1 MDKTKEQLRS
11 TLKDAAPSGV
21 VEWRIDFADV
31 ILNGG
36 FDVVIANPPY
46 VVVKDDESK
55 KKYREMYKEGV
66 FGRMNL
72 YGLFIQR
79 SLQLLREDGQLQ
91 FINPRSLLTDSYFT
105 NLRKVIKQ
113 KSELRGVTLIADRRS
128 TFARV
133 LQECI
138 ILHLSKKAAP
148 GKSYLVY
155 TRAITTPE
163 DLNSQ
168 EERKCIDSKRVLLSA
183 AHQWAFFIG
192 ASEFEYEV
200 FERMA
205 AKKSNLGSLALKAET
220 GKVQFDKYKEFA
232 QETDEEN
239 ACRLIWAENVQRYHV
254 RETRKR
260 AGKEWLSKEIAKMIT
275 PNITGAGIITQR
287 ITANEQPRRIIAT
300 SILPSEAGTTH
311 TYAENHTNFIQLNDT
326 KQRQFILATLNSSLA
341 ELIFRRLNSN
351 TQVSA
356 GELNALPLLPLPDQT
371 TLEEIDDLV
380 RTLMK
385 SGGVDV
391 NPSTVRDSIAIE
403 IKLDNIIGKLYGF
416 SESEVERIRALLPS
430 YEEVY
435 GI

>member
-1 MDKTKEQLRS
+1 M
-11 TLKDAAPSGV
+11 
-21 VEWRIDFADV
+21 
-31 ILNGG
+31 LNGG

-46 VVVKDDESK
+46 VVVKDEASK
-55 KKYREMYKEGV
+55 KIYREIYKEGV

-91 FINPRSLLTDSYFT
+91 FINPRSLLTDSYFV
-105 NLRKVIKQ
+105 NLRKVIKE

-138 ILHLSKKAAP
+138 ILHLSKRAAP
-148 GKSYLVY
+148 TKSYLVN
-155 TRAITTPE
+155 TKAITTPE

-168 EERKCIDSKRVLLSA
+168 EETAHIDSKRVLLGA

-205 AKKSNLGSLALKAET
+205 AKRISLANLALKAKT
-220 GKVQFDKYKEFA
+220 GKVQFDQHKEFA
-232 QETDEEN
+232 QDTAEGN
-239 ACRLIWAENVQRYHV
+239 ACRLIWAENAQRYHL

-260 AGKEWLSKEIAKMIT
+260 AGKEWLSRAIAGTIT
-275 PNITGAGIITQR
+275 PNITGAGIVTQR
-287 ITANEQPRRIIAT
+287 TTANEQPRRIIAT
-300 SILPSEAGTTH
+300 AIIPDNPEATGI
-311 TYAENHTNFIQLNDT
+311 YCENGCNFIASNDA
-326 KQRQFILATLNSSLA
+326 KVCHYVLAALNSSLVEFA
-341 ELIFRRLNSN
+341 FRKLNSN
-351 TQVSA
+351 THVSA
-356 GELNALPLLPLPDQT
+356 GELNALPLPPTPDPT
-371 TLEEIDDLV
+371 TLDEIDDLV
-380 RTLMK
+380 RDLMK

-391 NPSTVRDSIAIE
+391 NPSKVRESIAIE
-403 IKLDNIIGKLYGF
+403 KKLDNIIGQLYGF
-416 SESEVERIRALLPS
+416 TQNEVERIGQLLPS

-435 GI
+435 GIQSS